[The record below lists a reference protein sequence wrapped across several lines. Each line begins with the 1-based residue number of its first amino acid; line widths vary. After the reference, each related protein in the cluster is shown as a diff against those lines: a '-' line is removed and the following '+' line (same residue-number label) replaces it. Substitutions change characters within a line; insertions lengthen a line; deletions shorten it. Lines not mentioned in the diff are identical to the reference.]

1 MVPKFT
7 LAAAIRYPHHRSGWG
22 YALDALAPLL
32 RTDDDG
38 VLLDSM
44 LETTFGKSVDAALA
58 EGRVPYRRPW
68 VGFLHVPPEYPGWY
82 DQRKRFAALCA
93 QPAWQQSLTHCRGLV
108 VLSRWLRDQVAPQ
121 VRVPVLALTHP
132 TAPCARTF
140 DPSAWRAAGRPVV
153 HVGWWLRR
161 LLSLHELPLPRDRK
175 LLLMPWDDAQV
186 DKVRTTADAERRDAG
201 APPLDAWDVTL
212 RPRLD
217 PEAYDDLLTR
227 SVVFL
232 HLHAAV
238 ANNAIIECIVRRTPV
253 LVNPL
258 PSVREYLGDDYPLY
272 YASLD
277 EAAALAS
284 DPIRV
289 AEAHAHLAAIDVD
302 RFSGATFCR
311 ALGESTLY
319 RSL

>member
-32 RTDDDG
+32 RPDGDG

-44 LETTFGKSVDAALA
+44 LEKTFGPGVDAALA
-58 EGRVPYRRPW
+58 EGRIPYRRPW
-68 VGFLHVPPEYPGWY
+68 VGVLHVPPEYPDWY
-82 DQRKRFAALCA
+82 DQRKRFGALSA
-93 QPAWQQSLTHCRGLV
+93 QPAWQQSLPHCRGLV
-108 VLSRWLRDQVAPQ
+108 VLSRWLRDQVAPL
-121 VRVPVLALTHP
+121 VPVPVLALTHP
-132 TAPCARTF
+132 TAPSARTF
-140 DPSAWRAAGRPVV
+140 EPSAWRAAGQPVV

-161 LLSLHELPLPRDRK
+161 LLSLHELPLPRGRK
-175 LLLMPWDDAQV
+175 LLLLPWDDAQV
-186 DKVRTTADAERRDAG
+186 ERLRATAEAERRPTG
-201 APPLDAWDVTL
+201 APPMDDWDVTI

-217 PEAYDDLLTR
+217 PGGYDDLLTR

-238 ANNAIIECIVRRTPV
+238 ANNAIVECIVRRTPV

-272 YASLD
+272 YASLA
-277 EAAALAS
+277 EAAAFAS
-284 DPIRV
+284 DPARV
-289 AEAHAHLAAIDVD
+289 ADAHAHLAAIDVD
-302 RFSGATFCR
+302 RFSGTTFCR
-311 ALGESTLY
+311 ALGESALY